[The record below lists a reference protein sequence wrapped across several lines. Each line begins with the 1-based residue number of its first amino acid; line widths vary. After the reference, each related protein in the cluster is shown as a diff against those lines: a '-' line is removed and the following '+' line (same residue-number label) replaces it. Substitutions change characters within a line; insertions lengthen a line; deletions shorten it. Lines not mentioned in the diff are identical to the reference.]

1 MKTSESI
8 KNLSAALNRA
18 QKKIGAAVK
27 GSANPFFKS
36 RYADLGAVMEA
47 CKDQLNSEGITVL
60 QPVHSDETGDYVET
74 ILLHDSGE
82 FMSSRMRLLASKN
95 MQELGSNTS
104 YARRYGLQSM
114 VFIPAEDDDG
124 EASMGRSKQSA
135 ATVKVTAINSA
146 VTLPTPSNPV
156 AATVV
161 VPVPTASTS
170 EPAKVEPAK
179 KSSFKKAV
187 AQITK
192 PAEADN
198 GGWE

>member
-60 QPVHSDETGDYVET
+60 QPVYSDETGDYVET
-74 ILLHDSGE
+74 ILLHESGE

-124 EASMGRSKQSA
+124 EASMGRSKPASTA
-135 ATVKVTAINSA
+135 VKVVTSVNQPMNATAS
-146 VTLPTPSNPV
+146 S
-156 AATVV
+156 TVV
-161 VPVPTASTS
+161 NIVDQT
-170 EPAKVEPAK
+170 EPAVVANVSSNPAK
-179 KSSFKKAV
+179 KSSFKKSAV
-187 AQITK
+187 ATAK
-192 PAEADN
+192 AVEADN